1 MPWVRSHPIEHEET
15 TLALARDNYTP
26 GEIAAKLGVRR
37 PYVYYVLSK
46 HGIDWVRSSAP
57 KSLGR
62 PQKPLLIG
70 QQLLVEHLY
79 ARKHPQY
86 DIAGAIGASLPRV
99 RRHLVSRG
107 LYAQGAR
114 RADLTASIL
123 AAIADYLEGNLSV
136 TAIIAKHSLTPPTF
150 YTALHNRGIALRGNP
165 GRPKRKQE
173 V

>member
-1 MPWVRSHPIEHEET
+1 MPWTRVHPIEDEET
-15 TLALARDNYTP
+15 TVALARDNYTP
-26 GEIAAKLGVRR
+26 GEIATKLNVKR

-46 HGIDWVRSSAP
+46 HGIDWIRSTEP

-70 QQLLVEHLY
+70 QQLLIEHLY

-86 DIAGAIGASLPRV
+86 DIAAVIGASLPRV
-99 RRHLVSRG
+99 RRHLISRG

-114 RADLTASIL
+114 RADLTPNIL
-123 AAIADYLEGNLSV
+123 AAIADYLEGTLSV
-136 TAIIAKHSLTPPTF
+136 TAIVAKHGLSAPTF
-150 YTALHNRGIALRGNP
+150 YAALHNRGIALRGNP
-165 GRPKRKQE
+165 GRPKRRVE